1 MAIRHPT
8 LVEWRT
14 AFTFLRRHQPNFVTE
29 LAQLASPVVGARA
42 SFDANQ
48 TWPQSLKEPLHL
60 AAAKLSFDPNLLGVI
75 DTVNLEHVL
84 GDIQTDRGNL
94 HVDGSLM

>member
-1 MAIRHPT
+1 MANRLH
-8 LVEWRT
+8 V
-14 AFTFLRRHQPNFVTE
+14 LRRHQPNFVTE

-42 SFDANQ
+42 SFHANQ

-75 DTVNLEHVL
+75 NT
-84 GDIQTDRGNL
+84 
-94 HVDGSLM
+94 